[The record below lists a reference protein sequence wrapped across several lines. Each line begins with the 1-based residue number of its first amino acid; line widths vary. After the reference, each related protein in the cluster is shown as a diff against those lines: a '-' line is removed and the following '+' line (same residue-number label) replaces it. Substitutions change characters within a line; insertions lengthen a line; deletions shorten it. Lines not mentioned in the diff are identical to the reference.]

1 MNPICWLVLGA
12 IAGALAVKIAP
23 NSQNK
28 NDLWANILFGIAGA
42 LFGGFFALF
51 YASAHLTLTLAH
63 LSIFGITLAV
73 MGAIVAIFV
82 WQAITRTAV

>member
-1 MNPICWLVLGA
+1 MNPICWLLLGA
-12 IAGALAVKIAP
+12 IAGALAVKITP
-23 NSQNK
+23 NSQRK
-28 NDLWANILFGIAGA
+28 DIWGNILFGIMGA

-51 YASAHLTLTLAH
+51 YASGHLTLTLAH
-63 LSIFGITLAV
+63 LSIFGISLAV